1 MKTIIGAAVG
11 MILFVVFGLLPT
23 FRFGSHLVLFFIH
36 KTTGK
41 PVEPDAGAR
50 VCILAGAL
58 FCIVSGAVA
67 SLVLG
72 ALLGSLVLL

>member
-1 MKTIIGAAVG
+1 MIGAASGLV
-11 MILFVVFGLLPT
+11 LFVVFGLVPA
-23 FRFGSHLVLFFIH
+23 FRFGSYLVLFFIH

-41 PVEPDAGAR
+41 PVEPEAGAR

-58 FCIVSGAVA
+58 FCIACGAAA

-72 ALLGSLVLL
+72 ALLGSFVLF